1 MTATATLVQRGPIN
15 GAFSEHAGLYAL
27 SEPFD
32 YEGLQFDH
40 LLVSTIP
47 EEPGWPEDTIAL
59 AANADGQVVLGSNF
73 AYEMEGPGGGHVQ
86 ALEALGYTL
95 AGE

>member
-15 GAFSEHAGLYAL
+15 GAFSELAGLYAL

-32 YEGLQFDH
+32 YEGYPFDH
-40 LLVSTIP
+40 VVVSTIP
-47 EEPGWPEDTIAL
+47 ADGQEPEDTIAL
-59 AANADGQVVLGSNF
+59 AAYPDGRVVLGGDF
-73 AYEMEGPGGGHVQ
+73 PYEREGSGGGHAE

-95 AGE
+95 SA